1 MSQHIQYVNASRKA
15 LRWVCRVY
23 ATFPK
28 LGSWSIFPLRRI
40 FWDKHLTDDGK
51 PGSHAEKDS
60 EMVKLQALPVG
71 GSQSEELLRQKPEQ
85 PQEVEETAKVLR

>member
-1 MSQHIQYVNASRKA
+1 M
-15 LRWVCRVY
+15 
-23 ATFPK
+23 
-28 LGSWSIFPLRRI
+28 
-40 FWDKHLTDDGK
+40 TDDGK